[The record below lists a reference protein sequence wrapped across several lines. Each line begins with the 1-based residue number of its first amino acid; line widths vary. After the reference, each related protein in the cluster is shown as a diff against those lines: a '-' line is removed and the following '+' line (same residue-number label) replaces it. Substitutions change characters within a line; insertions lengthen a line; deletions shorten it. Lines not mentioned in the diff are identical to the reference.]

1 MKNIFILIAFFCL
14 SYVASAQRIHK
25 IILSDKGATTTTCF
39 LLNENVVIYLS
50 QEGEIKEWGVDLY
63 SDRPADYVNRKIT
76 PYGGRVEYYTEKDNE
91 AFRGKL
97 KYIGNVMITYYA
109 SFDEKSMVGK
119 IKSIGT
125 NTMSYYTAYDDPS
138 AQGKL
143 KSIGRMNFAYYSS
156 FDNDAYKGKI
166 KNAGSVGFT
175 YYSSTDDKA
184 YSGKIKSMN
193 NMPFT
198 YYSSQDRVGLRGVQ
212 KSGNQLQVI
221 NGITYWIKN

>member
-14 SYVASAQRIHK
+14 SHVGSAQRIHK

>member
-14 SYVASAQRIHK
+14 SHVASAQRIHK